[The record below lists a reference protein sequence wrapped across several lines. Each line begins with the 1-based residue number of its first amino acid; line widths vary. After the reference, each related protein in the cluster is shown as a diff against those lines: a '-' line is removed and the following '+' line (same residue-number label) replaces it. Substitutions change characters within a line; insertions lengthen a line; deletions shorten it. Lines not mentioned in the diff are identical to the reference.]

1 MKKTILLCF
10 LSLLCI
16 LPSCDLI
23 KEELGLDTGKNE
35 EEEKEQ
41 EEEKPQINVNV
52 SKDPCAYF
60 TFDGHYKDLSGNEKY
75 AYGNP
80 EPTFTTGPKSGTKAL
95 SFSRAN
101 GSLVVINDGLI
112 DTSSMTVS
120 LWIKDIDEGN
130 IFWVTSSNN
139 TNGHSEMMYLSYT
152 NGHFRYVMDRY
163 HCYYWSYEKQG
174 HFTHK
179 TIDDGE
185 WHHVVLVS
193 DHNRLKTNYVTT
205 TLYIDGMLMDT
216 VTEEYGAYN
225 EDNANDR
232 HFGTGTKF
240 MIGGTNTPNMKIA
253 NLRVYDEW
261 QMPADEIK
269 KLYDKC
275 M

>member
-1 MKKTILLCF
+1 MKKYILLSL
-10 LSLLCI
+10 LSLLCV
-16 LPSCDLI
+16 LPSCDFI

-60 TFDGHYKDLSGNEKY
+60 TFDGHYEDLSGKGKY

-101 GSLVVINDGLI
+101 GSAVVVNDGLV

-130 IFWVTSSNN
+130 IFWVTSSNKSQGS
-139 TNGHSEMMYLSYT
+139 TIMMRLFYTRGYLSYVMT
-152 NGHFRYVMDRY
+152 RSNNYFERYNM
-163 HCYYWSYEKQG
+163 
-174 HFTHK
+174 FTHK
-179 TIDDGE
+179 AIDDGE
-185 WHHVVLVS
+185 WHHIALVS
-193 DHNRLKTNYVTT
+193 DYNRLKKGYVTT
-205 TLYIDGMLMDT
+205 TLYVDGTIMDT
-216 VTEEYGAYN
+216 ITEGYSSSYEEDTN
-225 EDNANDR
+225 ER
-232 HFGTGTKF
+232 HFDTGTKF

>member
-1 MKKTILLCF
+1 MKKTILLGL

-35 EEEKEQ
+35 EDKEQ
-41 EEEKPQINVNV
+41 EEETPQINVNV
-52 SKDPCAYF
+52 SKEPCAYF
-60 TFDGHYKDLSGNEKY
+60 TFDGHYKDLSGNDKY

-80 EPTFTTGPKSGTKAL
+80 EPTFITGPKSGTKAL
-95 SFSRAN
+95 SFSRSN
-101 GSLVVINDGLI
+101 GSTVVVNDGLI

-120 LWIKDIDEGN
+120 FWAKDIDEGN
-130 IFWVTSSNN
+130 IFWVTSSNKSQGS
-139 TNGHSEMMYLSYT
+139 TAMMCLSYT
-152 NGHFRYVMDRY
+152 KGHLRYVMNRSNN
-163 HCYYWSYEKQG
+163 YWQWDDIG

-179 TIDDGE
+179 SINDGE
-185 WHHVVLVS
+185 WHHIVLVS
-193 DHNRLKTNYVTT
+193 DYNRLKTNYVTT
-205 TLYIDGMLMDT
+205 TLYIDGVLMDT